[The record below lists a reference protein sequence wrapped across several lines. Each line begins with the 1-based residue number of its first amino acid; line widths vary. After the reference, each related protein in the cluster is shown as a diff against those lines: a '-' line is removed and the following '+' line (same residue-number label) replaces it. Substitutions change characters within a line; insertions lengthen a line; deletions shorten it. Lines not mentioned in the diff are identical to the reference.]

1 MLSLEQV
8 KLLEQKVE
16 LAISTIRKLSEE
28 RDSLKLTIAEKEKRI
43 NELENMVV
51 SFKDDQNRI
60 ETGIKTTLDL
70 LNSLEDIATVSQ
82 PKREQPSV
90 PQAQAVKLSPSAQKQ
105 KDLDQ
110 ILGKTASAETATQQ
124 STEQIEIY

>member
-90 PQAQAVKLSPSAQKQ
+90 PQSQAVKLSPSAQKQ

-124 STEQIEIY
+124 STEQMEIY

>member
-90 PQAQAVKLSPSAQKQ
+90 PQAQTVKLSPSAQKQ

-124 STEQIEIY
+124 STEQMEIY

>member
-82 PKREQPSV
+82 PKREQSSV

-124 STEQIEIY
+124 STEQMEIY